1 MEVSLYPTFLPSN
14 ACCNRPG
21 SLVNCCGSLPG
32 RKDLLRR
39 ISVWTGVKEKVWAGG
54 FKMMSTPS
62 VWTGNKSGMQK
73 LPFKSDGYN
82 FWTWRGYK
90 IHYVVQ
96 GEGLPVLLIHGFGAS
111 VFHWRYNVPELA
123 KNFRVFAMDL
133 LGFGL
138 TEKALIDYSAN
149 VWRDQVADFVKE
161 VIKDRAILVG
171 NSVGG
176 FTVLFTAASYPDLVS
191 GVALLNASGKFDN
204 PVDMERV
211 QQVKEETVFQR
222 FILGPLKDWVQRQT
236 IMLTFWQAKQ
246 PARIQSVLNNVY
258 VDKTNVDNYLVNSIV
273 QPTLDANA
281 GEVYYRLMR
290 QIIFQ
295 PSDLTLNKLLAK
307 LSCPLLLVWGDLD
320 PWMGSEK
327 ADKINHLY
335 PGASVVRL
343 QAGHCPHDE
352 VPDLVNDALSSWIS
366 SLQSVSA
373 TVA

>member
-161 VIKDRAILVG
+161 VIKDRAVLVG
-171 NSVGG
+171 N
-176 FTVLFTAASYPDLVS
+176 
-191 GVALLNASGKFDN
+191 
-204 PVDMERV
+204 
-211 QQVKEETVFQR
+211 
-222 FILGPLKDWVQRQT
+222 
-236 IMLTFWQAKQ
+236 
-246 PARIQSVLNNVY
+246 
-258 VDKTNVDNYLVNSIV
+258 
-273 QPTLDANA
+273 
-281 GEVYYRLMR
+281 RLMR

-366 SLQSVSA
+366 SL
-373 TVA
+373 